1 MLKTILTY
9 GWIAGLIA
17 GGLCF
22 VSTTMLG
29 ERLPFGW
36 AMALGYTTMLV
47 ALSTIFLAVKRVR
60 DKSPSG
66 AIGFWRA
73 LGVGVAITLIASLF
87 YALGWECA
95 LATMGGSDAF
105 ITAYVAR
112 LQAEGGDPAAVAT
125 QVRDMEAMRASYAN
139 PLFRI
144 PMSITEIA
152 PVGVLVSLVSAGL
165 LRNPRAFPAR

>member
-1 MLKTILTY
+1 MSKTILTY
-9 GWIAGLIA
+9 GVIAGLIA

-29 ERLPFGW
+29 ERIPFGW
-36 AMALGYTTMLV
+36 AMALGYTTMLI

-60 DKSPSG
+60 DQSPSG

-73 LGVGVAITLIASLF
+73 LAVGLAITLIACLF

-105 ITAYVAR
+105 ITTYIAR
-112 LQAEGGDPAAVAT
+112 VQAEGGDPASVAA
-125 QVRDMEAMRASYAN
+125 QVRDMEAMRANYAN

-144 PMSITEIA
+144 PVSVSEIA
-152 PVGVLVSLVSAGL
+152 PVGVLVSLVAAGL
-165 LRNPRAFPAR
+165 LGNPRAFPAR